1 MVRKITGKV
10 EPVAK
15 KWLSKTEAMAY
26 LGVSEDYLMT
36 LRNAA
41 EISFSQRER
50 MIWYGSND
58 IERFFNKK
66 QSSIMLT
73 PKQSPF
79 A

>member
-50 MIWYGSND
+50 MRWYDLAS
-58 IERFFNKK
+58 IERFLTRNKVV
-66 QSSIMLT
+66 
-73 PKQSPF
+73 
-79 A
+79 

>member
-50 MIWYGSND
+50 MIWYD
-58 IERFFNKK
+58 FRV
-66 QSSIMLT
+66 
-73 PKQSPF
+73 
-79 A
+79 